1 MLRYNVLMI
10 ALGGVAIAA
19 LAPRHAAD
27 AQSGQ
32 ALVFA
37 EHACLDY
44 GVAPSTEAFESCVKR
59 ASRAFDRGEP
69 DLAYMQARL
78 TRDARDACESYGV
91 SPNTQG
97 YRQCV
102 ATQVD
107 RRTRR

>member
-1 MLRYNVLMI
+1 MLRYYNAFMI
-10 ALGGVAIAA
+10 AVVGMTIAVVT
-19 LAPRHAAD
+19 PRQAAD

-44 GVAPSTEAFESCVKR
+44 GVTLNTAAFESCVTR

-78 TRDARDACESYGV
+78 TREARNACPVGAELRYA
-91 SPNTQG
+91 PAQKAFHMAAFA
-97 YRQCV
+97 R
-102 ATQVD
+102 A
-107 RRTRR
+107 RL